1 MANSLSAQFK
11 MPRQNATTRKQ
22 TLFGRVDGTE
32 NDQQT
37 QQQQESQMDQVDITS
52 EDTAD
57 EESLSF
63 DDEVNQAIVQQT
75 NEFISEFGEQLFKLT
90 VNQWLTKREKKTRSS
105 VGTPRKTTK
114 KSSSGSEQP
123 SKKRRRS

>member
-32 NDQQT
+32 NDQQA

-105 VGTPRKTTK
+105 VGTTRKTTK